1 MSSPHA
7 IVIAALLLAT
17 TGPAFADAID
27 GHWCDT
33 GTRHMEISGPSIT
46 TPTGAS
52 LSGEYNRHGFKY
64 QEPSDGKPIVMV
76 LLNEVTLRLKAG
88 DRPEEI
94 WHRCAAPTS
103 QRDNNPSGTG
113 HG

>member
-1 MSSPHA
+1 MSLIA
-7 IVIAALLLAT
+7 IGCLSVAT
-17 TGPAFADAID
+17 PAFADAID

-33 GTRHMEISGPSIT
+33 GARHMEIEGPSIV
-46 TPTGAS
+46 TPSGAH
-52 LSGEYNRHGFKY
+52 LKGDYNRHGFKY

-88 DRPEEI
+88 DGPDEI

-103 QRDNNPSGTG
+103 RKETTGTG
-113 HG
+113 NG